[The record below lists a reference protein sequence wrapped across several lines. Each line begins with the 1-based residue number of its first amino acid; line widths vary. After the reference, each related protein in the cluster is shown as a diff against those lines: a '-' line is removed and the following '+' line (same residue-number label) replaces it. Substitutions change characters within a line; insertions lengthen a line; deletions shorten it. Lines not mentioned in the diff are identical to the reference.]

1 MSELHATK
9 VVRLYAGDFGESR
22 FESLTIP
29 MSHKEFA
36 PPAAPVHVTEPR
48 PAQHFVVIELPVGW
62 GGTEPHPTP
71 GRHMA
76 FCLSGSFRMTTS
88 SGETRLIQA
97 GDCVLMED
105 TSGKGHVTEVTSD
118 KPVKAVYR
126 TRFFGHKFELSGLL
140 HSGFLP
146 GDTCVVRT
154 A

>member
-48 PAQHFVVIELPVGW
+48 PAQHFVIIELPVGW

-118 KPVKAVYR
+118 KPVKAVMIR
-126 TRFFGHKFELSGLL
+126 
-140 HSGFLP
+140 LP
-146 GDTCVVRT
+146 
-154 A
+154 